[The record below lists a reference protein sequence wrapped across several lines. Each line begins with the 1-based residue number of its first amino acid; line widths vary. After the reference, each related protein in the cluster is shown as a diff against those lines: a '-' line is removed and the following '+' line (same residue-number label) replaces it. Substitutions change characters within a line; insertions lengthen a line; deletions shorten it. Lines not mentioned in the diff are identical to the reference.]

1 MAQIAIT
8 VNKRS
13 YRFECDDSDVE
24 RLETLSSYLNEKLD
38 GIVAEHGAIGD
49 ERLVVMA
56 ALLLADE
63 LFDARADIDDL
74 LDGQTG
80 RLKSVAIAMDD
91 GGCEQGEELETGR
104 TPRRRKSGE

>member
-63 LFDARADIDDL
+63 LFDARADIDSL
-74 LDGQTG
+74 LDGQTE
-80 RLKSVAIAMDD
+80 RLKSVSMAMDD
-91 GGCEQGEELETGR
+91 DGGEQPVELETGR
-104 TPRRRKSGE
+104 MRRRRKSGE